1 MPKSVEFAESE
12 SEEEISSEE
21 EPENG
26 AANGKGSPGNQEK
39 LSDYE
44 KLRLNRIEENK
55 RRMEA
60 LGLRKIATS
69 FMESVHKTPNKKN
82 EEKGKRKLVDE
93 DEEYNPTQDDE
104 EMSSSAEEDEDD
116 EEFSLSQKKK
126 VMSKTSTPK
135 KRGPVQKPTFDSDFV
150 EDDDALMQAI
160 ALSLQDSAG
169 FLDVKS
175 SSPNPV
181 AHLKKTTSS
190 KTPATHTIDT
200 ASDKRKESSCI
211 QDDSGTRKRK
221 KPGRQIT
228 SRVQMTEDEMLIHF
242 FQFDE
247 TGKGGITLR
256 DVERLAIAHDFTWS
270 EKEIAE
276 MIRCFDSD
284 GDGKVSF
291 DDFQN
296 IVGRCKML
304 KGSDGGGTGM
314 LGAGN
319 CVAFSWLFPSKEC
332 RACYHLRMPSLPKTW
347 IYLRHLSLAC
357 SDCVASPTTVNK
369 LQSISIFRPLMV
381 SISTGSSTAVKLY
394 HCIKVEKFL
403 FLAKDQEDAM
413 GHQKLERLAHLILFD
428 IIDIRC
434 LE

>member
-1 MPKSVEFAESE
+1 MPKSVEFSESE

-21 EPENG
+21 VSENG
-26 AANGKGSPGNQEK
+26 TANGKGSPRNQEK

-44 KLRLNRIEENK
+44 KLRLKRIEENK

-69 FMESVHKTPNKKN
+69 FMESVQKTPKKKN

-126 VMSKTSTPK
+126 VKRKTSTPK
-135 KRGPVQKPTFDSDFV
+135 KGGPIQKPTFDSDFV
-150 EDDDALMQAI
+150 EDDDALMQLLNIPMVVLILNPKELSDGQAI

-175 SSPNPV
+175 SSPKNSG

-190 KTPATHTIDT
+190 KIPATHTTDT
-200 ASDKRKESSCI
+200 AGDKRKESSCI
-211 QDDSGTRKRK
+211 QDDSGKRKRK

-270 EKEIAE
+270 EKEMAD

-284 GDGKVSF
+284 GDGKA
-291 DDFQN
+291 
-296 IVGRCKML
+296 
-304 KGSDGGGTGM
+304 KGS
-314 LGAGN
+314 AK
-319 CVAFSWLFPSKEC
+319 VYKVPS
-332 RACYHLRMPSLPKTW
+332 Y
-347 IYLRHLSLAC
+347 
-357 SDCVASPTTVNK
+357 
-369 LQSISIFRPLMV
+369 
-381 SISTGSSTAVKLY
+381 
-394 HCIKVEKFL
+394 
-403 FLAKDQEDAM
+403 
-413 GHQKLERLAHLILFD
+413 
-428 IIDIRC
+428 
-434 LE
+434 

>member
-1 MPKSVEFAESE
+1 MPKSVEFSESE

-26 AANGKGSPGNQEK
+26 AANGKGSARNQEK

-44 KLRLNRIEENK
+44 KLRLKRIEENK
-55 RRMEA
+55 RRMDA
-60 LGLRKIATS
+60 LGLSKIATS
-69 FMESVHKTPNKKN
+69 FMESVQKTPKKKN

-93 DEEYNPTQDDE
+93 DEEYNPIQDDE

-126 VMSKTSTPK
+126 VKRKTSTPN
-135 KRGPVQKPTFDSDFV
+135 KRGPIQKPTFDSDFV
-150 EDDDALMQAI
+150 EDDNALMQAI

-175 SSPNPV
+175 SSKNSG

-190 KTPATHTIDT
+190 KIPATHTTDT

-211 QDDSGTRKRK
+211 QDDPGKRKRK
-221 KPGRQIT
+221 KPGTQIT

-270 EKEIAE
+270 EKEMAD
-276 MIRCFDSD
+276 MIRCFDSN

-304 KGSDGGGTGM
+304 KGSDGGGTG
-314 LGAGN
+314 
-319 CVAFSWLFPSKEC
+319 
-332 RACYHLRMPSLPKTW
+332 
-347 IYLRHLSLAC
+347 
-357 SDCVASPTTVNK
+357 
-369 LQSISIFRPLMV
+369 
-381 SISTGSSTAVKLY
+381 
-394 HCIKVEKFL
+394 
-403 FLAKDQEDAM
+403 
-413 GHQKLERLAHLILFD
+413 
-428 IIDIRC
+428 
-434 LE
+434 

>member
-1 MPKSVEFAESE
+1 MPKSVEFSESE

-26 AANGKGSPGNQEK
+26 TANGKGSPRNQEK

-44 KLRLNRIEENK
+44 KLRLKRIEENR

-60 LGLRKIATS
+60 LGLPNIATS
-69 FMESVHKTPNKKN
+69 FMESVQRTPKKKN

-116 EEFSLSQKKK
+116 EDFLLSQKKK
-126 VMSKTSTPK
+126 SKKKTLTPK
-135 KRGPVQKPTFDSDFV
+135 KGGPIQKPTFDSDFV
-150 EDDDALMQAI
+150 DDDDALMQAI
-160 ALSLQDSAG
+160 ALSLKDSTG

-175 SSPNPV
+175 SSSKSSG
-181 AHLKKTTSS
+181 AHLKKPTSS

-211 QDDSGTRKRK
+211 QDDSGKRKRK
-221 KPGRQIT
+221 KPGQQIT

-270 EKEIAE
+270 EKEMAD

-284 GDGKVSF
+284 GDGKTTLHN
-291 DDFQN
+291 N
-296 IVGRCKML
+296 IEPFH
-304 KGSDGGGTGM
+304 GTG
-314 LGAGN
+314 
-319 CVAFSWLFPSKEC
+319 CT
-332 RACYHLRMPSLPKTW
+332 RLP
-347 IYLRHLSLAC
+347 
-357 SDCVASPTTVNK
+357 
-369 LQSISIFRPLMV
+369 
-381 SISTGSSTAVKLY
+381 
-394 HCIKVEKFL
+394 
-403 FLAKDQEDAM
+403 
-413 GHQKLERLAHLILFD
+413 
-428 IIDIRC
+428 
-434 LE
+434 

>member
-1 MPKSVEFAESE
+1 MPKSVEFSESE

-26 AANGKGSPGNQEK
+26 AANGKGSPRNQEK

-44 KLRLNRIEENK
+44 KLRLKRIEENK
-55 RRMEA
+55 RRMDA
-60 LGLRKIATS
+60 LGLSKIATS
-69 FMESVHKTPNKKN
+69 FMESVQKTPKKKN
-82 EEKGKRKLVDE
+82 EGKGKRKLVDE
-93 DEEYNPTQDDE
+93 DEEYNPIQDDE

-126 VMSKTSTPK
+126 VKRKTSTPN
-135 KRGPVQKPTFDSDFV
+135 KRGPIQKPTFGSDFV

-175 SSPNPV
+175 SAKNSG

-190 KTPATHTIDT
+190 KIPATHTTDT

-211 QDDSGTRKRK
+211 QDDPGKRKRK
-221 KPGRQIT
+221 KPGTQIT

-247 TGKGGITLR
+247 
-256 DVERLAIAHDFTWS
+256 
-270 EKEIAE
+270 KEMAD
-276 MIRCFDSD
+276 MIHCFDSD

-304 KGSDGGGTGM
+304 KGSDGGGTGK
-314 LGAGN
+314 LELGN
-319 CVAFSWLFPSKEC
+319 CGAFLVIP
-332 RACYHLRMPSLPKTW
+332 
-347 IYLRHLSLAC
+347 
-357 SDCVASPTTVNK
+357 
-369 LQSISIFRPLMV
+369 
-381 SISTGSSTAVKLY
+381 
-394 HCIKVEKFL
+394 
-403 FLAKDQEDAM
+403 
-413 GHQKLERLAHLILFD
+413 
-428 IIDIRC
+428 
-434 LE
+434 